1 MRRCLLAL
9 CLLCCFSI
17 PSFAQPAPIPVR
29 VVIVTMWQNGDAAS
43 NAPGEFHF
51 WIQREHLTHV
61 YPLPAG
67 DAPVRMNSR
76 GVLGILTGVGTAKA
90 AASIMALGLDPRF
103 DLTHAYWLIDGVAG
117 GDPADTSL
125 ASAVW
130 VRQVINGALAYE
142 IDARQI
148 PRNWSTGFVPLGK
161 SLPYQQPAV
170 NSYNQVVSLNP
181 GLTEWAF
188 DLTRQIKLVDSPVL
202 RVHRDHF
209 PQAAARRPPFVSI
222 GDELSSSTYWHGS
235 RMDAWANHWVRYY
248 THGKGNFVVS
258 AMEDSGTLQ
267 SLAFLGHA
275 GRVDPARVL
284 VLRTVSNYDQQPTGL
299 TAAQSLVAQRSG
311 LFGALLPALESD
323 YAVGHIVVDTI
334 ADHWAQYRDHIPGDV
349 SGTVTVAQRQ

>member
-1 MRRCLLAL
+1 M
-9 CLLCCFSI
+9 I

-29 VVIVTMWQNGDAAS
+29 VVIVTMWQSGNGTTA
-43 NAPGEFHF
+43 APGEFHF
-51 WIQREHLTHV
+51 WIQREHLTRV

-67 DAPVRMNSR
+67 DAPVRMNAR

-90 AASIMALGLDPRF
+90 TASIMALGLDPRF

-130 VRQVINGALAYE
+130 VRQVVNGSLAYE

-148 PRNWSTGFVPLGK
+148 PRDWSTGFVPLGK
-161 SLPYQQPAV
+161 SFPYQQPAA
-170 NSYNQVVSLNP
+170 NNYDQVVSLNP
-181 GLTEWAF
+181 GLTQWAF
-188 DLTRQIKLVDSPVL
+188 NLTRDTHLKDSPVL
-202 RVHRDHF
+202 RAHRDHF
-209 PQAAARRPPFVSI
+209 PQAAARRAPFVSI
-222 GDELSSSTYWHGS
+222 GDEISSSTYWHGS
-235 RMDAWANHWVRYY
+235 RMDAWANRWVRYY

-267 SLAFLGHA
+267 ALAFLGHA

-284 VLRTVSNYDQQPTGL
+284 VLRTVSNYDQQPIGL
-299 TAAQSLVAQRSG
+299 TPAQSLVAQRSG
-311 LFGALLPALESD
+311 LIGCLVPALESD

-334 ADHWAQYRDHIPGDV
+334 TNHWNRYRDRIP
-349 SGTVTVAQRQ
+349 SAAATRAAAYQ

>member
-1 MRRCLLAL
+1 MRRCFLAL

-29 VVIVTMWQNGDAAS
+29 VVIVTMWQSGNGATD
-43 NAPGEFHF
+43 APGEFHL
-51 WIQREHLTHV
+51 WIKREHLTHV

-90 AASIMALGLDPRF
+90 TASIMALGLDPRF

-125 ASAVW
+125 GSAVW
-130 VRQVINGALAYE
+130 VRQVVNGALAYE

-161 SLPYQQPAV
+161 SFPYEKPAV
-170 NSYNQVVSLNP
+170 NNYDQVVSLNS
-181 GLTEWAF
+181 GLTQWAF
-188 DLTRQIKLVDSPVL
+188 HLTRNTRLQDSPVL
-202 RVHRDHF
+202 RAHRDHF
-209 PQAAARRPPFVSI
+209 PEADARRAPFVSI

-235 RMDAWANHWVRYY
+235 RMDTWANQWVRYY

-267 SLAFLGHA
+267 ALAFLGHA

-284 VLRTVSNYDQQPTGL
+284 VLRTVSNYDQQPIGVTP
-299 TAAQSLVAQRSG
+299 AQSLVAQRSG

-334 ADHWAQYRDHIPGDV
+334 TNHWNRYRDHIPGAAA
-349 SGTVTVAQRQ
+349 SPAASHQ